1 MIFKLYKIL
10 SQGTFNFSGLAGDFK
25 KGPKGIIKNIL
36 LILLA
41 IYLLAVMVCMYTI
54 YMIGAYKYLA
64 GNGMQDFMPF
74 ISMMVALMVIMFFG
88 FTSVAS
94 SYYTGTGE
102 EFLMSL
108 PLSAKQFFGAKFAVS
123 FVSDAV
129 FGVGMFAISSIVYG
143 YNEGLLTNPLFY
155 LGFIVAALA
164 FSVTAV
170 FVIYLLFILV
180 LYFVP
185 ALRKRKVMT
194 IVATALLI
202 VFCMFYGFM
211 NSSVSMSFSN
221 PQFLNDNLGN
231 AIDKLNSIGSG
242 LPIFMYI
249 SGALKGKIIP
259 ILILAA
265 LGSLVL
271 FVLVP
276 LFANLYIKTLNG
288 FSDVKT
294 KKISSEKAEEVINKD
309 VRSFSVFHALFW
321 RDVRNVLRE
330 PAFFSNG
337 PLFVFLFPVIL
348 CISFVIG
355 FISSGNNIGELVT
368 ATQKKLL
375 DVSPETLS
383 SVKYFLAL
391 GGAAF
396 TIFSGT
402 FANIAT
408 TSFSREGKSLN
419 DLKAMPL
426 KFNMII
432 KAKFWHALLY
442 VGIADVITINIIMA
456 FYCILKLP
464 FSLSDMIAVCVLMT
478 LTAVSISV
486 LLIIID
492 MFIDT
497 VHPKLNW
504 ETPMAACKQNLNVLW
519 SMLLTL
525 LNVGFLIVLVA
536 LVLPKQM
543 ISLVILSVIYVIIS
557 APVGAGYFRYAEK
570 KLEDM

>member
-10 SQGTFNFSGLAGDFK
+10 SQGTFDFSGLAGDFK

-74 ISMMVALMVIMFFG
+74 ISMMVALMIIMFFG

-211 NSSVSMSFSN
+211 NSSVSM
-221 PQFLNDNLGN
+221 Q
-231 AIDKLNSIGSG
+231 
-242 LPIFMYI
+242 YI
-249 SGALKGKIIP
+249 
-259 ILILAA
+259 
-265 LGSLVL
+265 
-271 FVLVP
+271 
-276 LFANLYIKTLNG
+276 
-288 FSDVKT
+288 
-294 KKISSEKAEEVINKD
+294 
-309 VRSFSVFHALFW
+309 
-321 RDVRNVLRE
+321 
-330 PAFFSNG
+330 
-337 PLFVFLFPVIL
+337 
-348 CISFVIG
+348 
-355 FISSGNNIGELVT
+355 
-368 ATQKKLL
+368 
-375 DVSPETLS
+375 
-383 SVKYFLAL
+383 
-391 GGAAF
+391 
-396 TIFSGT
+396 
-402 FANIAT
+402 
-408 TSFSREGKSLN
+408 
-419 DLKAMPL
+419 
-426 KFNMII
+426 
-432 KAKFWHALLY
+432 
-442 VGIADVITINIIMA
+442 
-456 FYCILKLP
+456 
-464 FSLSDMIAVCVLMT
+464 
-478 LTAVSISV
+478 
-486 LLIIID
+486 
-492 MFIDT
+492 
-497 VHPKLNW
+497 
-504 ETPMAACKQNLNVLW
+504 
-519 SMLLTL
+519 
-525 LNVGFLIVLVA
+525 
-536 LVLPKQM
+536 
-543 ISLVILSVIYVIIS
+543 
-557 APVGAGYFRYAEK
+557 
-570 KLEDM
+570 